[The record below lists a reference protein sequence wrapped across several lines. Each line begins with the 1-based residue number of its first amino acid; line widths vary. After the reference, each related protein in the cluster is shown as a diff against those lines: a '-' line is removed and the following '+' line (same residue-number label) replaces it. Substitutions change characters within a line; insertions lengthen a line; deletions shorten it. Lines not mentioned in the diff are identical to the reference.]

1 MKQYIFAF
9 LVILCAL
16 LVTPSFAS
24 SAGADYYH
32 LSKISSA
39 KLFAEGKSKLH
50 KGQVSKAMPFFL
62 AIVSFHSKSQDK
74 QTLNLCILSNAYLGD
89 VYYSQG
95 LYNKAFDAYAAA
107 IRMGER
113 KQLASH
119 LPTLYNALGRVY
131 CTWNDYS
138 HGLYYYNKA
147 LLTDKGR
154 DKQLRTKILYN
165 LFGVC
170 YEQGS
175 VKKAQ
180 HYYDQLIKTDT
191 GAEPAGYLKLLNK
204 ALLSKMRG
212 NVAGAIAD
220 MRIALNHALEHNM
233 NAEYVSAAYLYAG
246 DFYASINKDSMVYF
260 YRQGLQA
267 NPPANQKNELLRKLA
282 SAYQNI
288 NKGKAQI
295 YTFEYLQQTDSL
307 FNVAETNR
315 RKSEQ
320 FVYEIEKE
328 MEQIRSLKATQAA
341 QLQKI
346 RYQRVMLATILL
358 VLVIIASFTFVISQ
372 QKKKLKQ
379 AYRNLFLQSKDMM
392 TTEQVEKIVQK
403 HLEEQIASQY
413 EQIHSLGGTMP
424 TKEKDHIQSV
434 DKLSEKQKNDILVS
448 INKIVKESEDVFDCD
463 FTIIQLAKLTGY
475 NSKYLSKVIKDNY
488 GTNFRAF
495 INNIRIKEA
504 QRRLVDD
511 KHYGQFTISAIA
523 HSVGYKSH
531 PNFIQLF
538 KKYVGVSPSEYR
550 MMSMEVA
557 DDK

>member
-1 MKQYIFAF
+1 
-9 LVILCAL
+9 
-16 LVTPSFAS
+16 
-24 SAGADYYH
+24 
-32 LSKISSA
+32 
-39 KLFAEGKSKLH
+39 
-50 KGQVSKAMPFFL
+50 
-62 AIVSFHSKSQDK
+62 
-74 QTLNLCILSNAYLGD
+74 
-89 VYYSQG
+89 
-95 LYNKAFDAYAAA
+95 
-107 IRMGER
+107 
-113 KQLASH
+113 
-119 LPTLYNALGRVY
+119 
-131 CTWNDYS
+131 
-138 HGLYYYNKA
+138 
-147 LLTDKGR
+147 
-154 DKQLRTKILYN
+154 
-165 LFGVC
+165 
-170 YEQGS
+170 
-175 VKKAQ
+175 
-180 HYYDQLIKTDT
+180 
-191 GAEPAGYLKLLNK
+191 
-204 ALLSKMRG
+204 
-212 NVAGAIAD
+212 
-220 MRIALNHALEHNM
+220 
-233 NAEYVSAAYLYAG
+233 
-246 DFYASINKDSMVYF
+246 
-260 YRQGLQA
+260 
-267 NPPANQKNELLRKLA
+267 
-282 SAYQNI
+282 
-288 NKGKAQI
+288 
-295 YTFEYLQQTDSL
+295 
-307 FNVAETNR
+307 
-315 RKSEQ
+315 
-320 FVYEIEKE
+320 

-403 HLEEQIASQY
+403 HLEEQIAAQY